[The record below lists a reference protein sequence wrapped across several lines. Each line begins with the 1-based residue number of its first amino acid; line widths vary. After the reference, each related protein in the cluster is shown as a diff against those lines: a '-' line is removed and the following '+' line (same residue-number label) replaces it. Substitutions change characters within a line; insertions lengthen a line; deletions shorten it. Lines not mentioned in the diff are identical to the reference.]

1 MTSQAR
7 GQLLPLCR
15 TVTTLPIICPAL
27 RRFVCRQ
34 ITVITWLINR
44 RAGVVASMTGPEKRD
59 HLTFVRS
66 LYNEM
71 WPTIDL
77 QQTKEPY
84 ALSNV
89 GWRVDP

>member
-1 MTSQAR
+1 
-7 GQLLPLCR
+7 
-15 TVTTLPIICPAL
+15 
-27 RRFVCRQ
+27 
-34 ITVITWLINR
+34 
-44 RAGVVASMTGPEKRD
+44 MTGPEKRD

-71 WPTIDL
+71 WPTTDL